1 MGIDHANSVIAAR
14 GLGDALAT
22 RTTACFPALTLKRLI
37 KYFAL
42 SD

>member
-1 MGIDHANSVIAAR
+1 MKQSVLPPWRAV
-14 GLGDALAT
+14 DK
-22 RTTACFPALTLKRLI
+22 TACFPALTLKRLI